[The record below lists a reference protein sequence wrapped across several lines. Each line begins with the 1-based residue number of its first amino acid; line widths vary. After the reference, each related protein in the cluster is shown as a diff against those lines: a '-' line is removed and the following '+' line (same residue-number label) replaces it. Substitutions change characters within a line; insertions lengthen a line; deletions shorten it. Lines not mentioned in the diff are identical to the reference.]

1 LGAVAAVAIEAA
13 EPSGLFIGP
22 VKQAERVISKESLQ
36 CLRRGIHCNDAR
48 ARWLVGHFSI
58 GRPFERRFFVFDG
71 PDDLV
76 APHFVDCARCL
87 GVAFIRRH
95 PVVPSWLGI
104 ALQPAA
110 RGTAAWTS
118 YLVSPLADG

>member
-1 LGAVAAVAIEAA
+1 MLYPQRNAIELDAIGYIGAVAAVAIEAA
-13 EPSGLFIGP
+13 EPSGQFIAY
-22 VKQAERVISKESLQ
+22 VKQAARVISKESLQ

-76 APHFVDCARCL
+76 ASHLSIV
-87 GVAFIRRH
+87 H
-95 PVVPSWLGI
+95 
-104 ALQPAA
+104 AA
-110 RGTAAWTS
+110 SA
-118 YLVSPLADG
+118 